1 MGGVLHLNIIRET
14 RRRTWACLPT
24 CNICTTSPRWPVVLY
39 SHSLCFLS
47 VFLSRARLPL
57 SPLLSLSLSLSVL
70 PRWSLVHD
78 TPHTRS
84 WVYGT
89 GPQTRNRHPAERKPA
104 AQTCCNRQVPLTYRG
119 PVWLSAKGT
128 RYGASRAGR
137 RRRPAQKGADLLF
150 VSLTD
155 QETAIMR

>member
-1 MGGVLHLNIIRET
+1 MFADVQHLHHVSQVARCSVLSL
-14 RRRTWACLPT
+14 
-24 CNICTTSPRWPVVLY
+24 
-39 SHSLCFLS
+39 SLCFLS

-104 AQTCCNRQVPLTYRG
+104 AQTCCNRQVPPGTFRRTTRAQARPTRALTPRA
-119 PVWLSAKGT
+119 STT
-128 RYGASRAGR
+128 RPSGR
-137 RRRPAQKGADLLF
+137 DLQRTLLAF
-150 VSLTD
+150 GKRHALWSKPGRTPP
-155 QETAIMR
+155 TPCTKRC